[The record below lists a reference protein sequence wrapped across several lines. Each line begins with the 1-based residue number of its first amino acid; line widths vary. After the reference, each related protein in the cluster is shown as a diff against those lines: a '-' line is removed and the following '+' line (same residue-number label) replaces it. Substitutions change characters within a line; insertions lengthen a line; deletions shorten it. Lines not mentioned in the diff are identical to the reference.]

1 MNDSF
6 AHDFS
11 KFKDNISRLNFS
23 EAASNLYNSI
33 KNIING
39 DFTEKGAFMIFD
51 NSLIF
56 IKIIIIVTIV
66 CLAIY
71 NPIKYEDVGIISSKP
86 GMFFLE
92 SFLFG
97 LSFFLPILISWAI
110 RKSYLSFTQ
119 ILADA
124 SVLGIAF
131 IILNYILELSGLWT
145 WMYTTPKDKK
155 EDFQAVVNTSAFDNL
170 YSKVLNIIKPVST
183 LSGSTLSGSTLSGST
198 LSGSTLSG
206 STPQDFIK
214 LGAGLSS
221 PTSLGSTSLGS
232 TSLGS
237 TSLGST
243 PQNTSK
249 MEPGNNCKPPYNNA
263 VYEIEEKFK
272 AGHKGIKTLVI
283 VVGSLVGI
291 ALLFMVVSSG
301 FIHDLS
307 PEYTI
312 DYIPKFIIFIIEMLL
327 YGVISAAPI
336 FLAQYN
342 RNEFSSKTTKDFLM
356 QTLKCSAFFIFLQ
369 VSGLWGSMFKD
380 QYGLELDENIKLC
393 EKWDIADRIGL
404 NKENIMNACN
414 QANII
419 MDLNK

>member
-1 MNDSF
+1 
-6 AHDFS
+6 
-11 KFKDNISRLNFS
+11 
-23 EAASNLYNSI
+23 
-33 KNIING
+33 
-39 DFTEKGAFMIFD
+39 
-51 NSLIF
+51 
-56 IKIIIIVTIV
+56 
-66 CLAIY
+66 
-71 NPIKYEDVGIISSKP
+71 
-86 GMFFLE
+86 
-92 SFLFG
+92 
-97 LSFFLPILISWAI
+97 
-110 RKSYLSFTQ
+110 
-119 ILADA
+119 
-124 SVLGIAF
+124 
-131 IILNYILELSGLWT
+131 
-145 WMYTTPKDKK
+145 
-155 EDFQAVVNTSAFDNL
+155 
-170 YSKVLNIIKPVST
+170 
-183 LSGSTLSGSTLSGST
+183 
-198 LSGSTLSG
+198 
-206 STPQDFIK
+206 
-214 LGAGLSS
+214 
-221 PTSLGSTSLGS
+221 
-232 TSLGS
+232 
-237 TSLGST
+237 
-243 PQNTSK
+243 

>member
-11 KFKDNISRLNFS
+11 KFKDNISNLNFND
-23 EAASNLYNSI
+23 AASNLYNSI

-71 NPIKYEDVGIISSKP
+71 NPIKYEDVGIIANKP

-183 LSGSTLSGSTLSGST
+183 SPEN
-198 LSGSTLSG
+198 
-206 STPQDFIK
+206 TPQDFIK

-221 PTSLGSTSLGS
+221 LTSQGSTSQGS
-232 TSLGS
+232 TS
-237 TSLGST
+237 
-243 PQNTSK
+243 QNT
-249 MEPGNNCKPPYNNA
+249 NNCKPPYNNA

-393 EKWDIADRIGL
+393 EKWDIADRVGL
-404 NKENIMNACN
+404 NKENIMKACN